1 MDPIS
6 LAIAG
11 VGLGMKL
18 FGGLSGSSAQSK
30 YSAEIAQISQ
40 SNSYLEQEVNS
51 QRNEAM
57 EMTGRRQQMEDY
69 RNTQRARAKG
79 LNASVN
85 QGAQFGSGMAGGQA
99 QAAAQGTLNAQGISN
114 MMQTSNN
121 IFGLDNSISKNN
133 AQITALKGQMNSAL
147 ASDKGIADLGS
158 SLMSGANTLGNL
170 GQDAMAGLNG
180 LQLGSLVMPAGAL
193 SGGF

>member
-18 FGGLSGSSAQSK
+18 FGGLSGSSDQSK
-30 YSAEIAQISQ
+30 YSAQIAAISQ
-40 SNSYLEQEVNS
+40 SNSQLEQEVNY

-69 RNTQRARAKG
+69 RNIQRARAKG
-79 LNASVN
+79 LNSAVN
-85 QGAQFGSGMAGGQA
+85 QGAQFGSGTAGGQA
-99 QAAAQGTLNAQGISN
+99 QATAQGTWNALGVSN

-121 IFGLDNSISKNN
+121 IFGLDNSITSNN
-133 AQITALKGQMNSAL
+133 AQITTLKSQMNSAL
-147 ASDKGIADLGS
+147 ASDQGLASLGS
-158 SLMSGANTLGNL
+158 SLMGGANTLSNL
-170 GQDAMAGLNG
+170 GQDAGNALSNIMNPL
-180 LQLGSLVMPAGAL
+180 AGAF
-193 SGGF
+193 SF